1 MRLAE
6 EEDCVIG
13 GLGASESVHSNSLSN
28 PTSLHPDTPDA
39 EGVKY
44 EKREFW
50 GAFALEDKKEGMAAF
65 VEKRPP
71 NFVDA

>member
-1 MRLAE
+1 MHWRLRKCAFAFINQPHFPPSRHA
-6 EEDCVIG
+6 D
-13 GLGASESVHSNSLSN
+13 L
-28 PTSLHPDTPDA
+28 

-50 GAFALEDKKEGMAAF
+50 GAFALEDKKEGMTAF

>member
-1 MRLAE
+1 MG
-6 EEDCVIG
+6 V
-13 GLGASESVHSNSLSN
+13 SESVHSNSLYN
-28 PTSLHPDTPDA
+28 PTSLHPA